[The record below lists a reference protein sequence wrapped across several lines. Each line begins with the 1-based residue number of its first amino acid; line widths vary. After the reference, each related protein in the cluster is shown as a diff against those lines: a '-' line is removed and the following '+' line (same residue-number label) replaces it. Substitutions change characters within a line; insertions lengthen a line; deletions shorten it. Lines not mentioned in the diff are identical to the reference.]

1 MSKAPWLAGELEL
14 NRKLFLD
21 HVPFI
26 LRGALVGAGSLW
38 LQFTLVNWEWS
49 QRFASSCQGLPGIKY
64 DATLPSA
71 IRGNPE
77 FCKMDCPPQGVLCN
91 AMIPSCTALWTHHH
105 RCPLVLGR
113 PLFIALVGYKN
124 YLKSALLWWHML
136 STRLRT
142 LSGHLMKVQFTQSPN
157 VEMLESEIV
166 GSSTHNQLSK
176 TVWSLSHSF
185 WTVPETV
192 CCSPQVWA
200 LLYPFAIPSQY

>member
-1 MSKAPWLAGELEL
+1 MQLSRQPYAGIQSSAKWTARRRVFYVTLW
-14 NRKLFLD
+14 FL
-21 HVPFI
+21 
-26 LRGALVGAGSLW
+26 
-38 LQFTLVNWEWS
+38 
-49 QRFASSCQGLPGIKY
+49 
-64 DATLPSA
+64 
-71 IRGNPE
+71 
-77 FCKMDCPPQGVLCN
+77 
-91 AMIPSCTALWTHHH
+91 SCTALWTHHH

-113 PLFIALVGYKN
+113 PLFIALVGYKT
-124 YLKSALLWWHML
+124 YFKSALLWWHIL
-136 STRLRT
+136 STRSRT

-192 CCSPQVWA
+192 RCSPRVWA